1 MKLPRSLIALPVRW
15 TTSLDATVTDD
26 AGVGRSVTM
35 IASGTLWT
43 RTFLAPATGG
53 TSQNTPKDLLRHID
67 AALNAAPAPGGQWSV
82 TMTAAGRVRIA
93 YSGSGTGA
101 VTWGAAV
108 AVGRALGFSG
118 NLSIPTGT
126 HVDGDT
132 LPAFCW
138 FPYSLDS
145 DTGFRAE
152 HSLLSAAL
160 HANGAVTAFDE
171 GTQLVT
177 RTFRARYAPATESV
191 RTTRALYATPF
202 YPPSDE
208 PTRWT
213 APSIVPEDCP
223 EAWTVHETLSCA
235 IGLRCAYALG
245 DLQSLIAGSS
255 TGYYEG
261 AVDPESVRS
270 RGDRAALSVA
280 AYSSLVDVPSITLSM
295 RTTGTR

>member
-15 TTSLDATVTDD
+15 TTSLDATVDD
-26 AGVGRSVTM
+26 ASGLGPRTL
-35 IASGTLWT
+35 IPSGTTWT
-43 RTFLAPATGG
+43 RTFLAPSTGG
-53 TSQNTPKDLLRHID
+53 TSEDSPTDLLRFVESS
-67 AALNAAPAPGGQWSV
+67 LNLGGPPVGWSV
-82 TMTAAGRVRIA
+82 TLSDTGRVRIE
-93 YSGSGTGA
+93 YLDVGTGEI
-101 VTWGAAV
+101 VWGAAA
-108 AVGRALGFSG
+108 AVGLALGFTSDVG
-118 NLSIPTGT
+118 PMAFGAPQY
-126 HVDGDT
+126 GDT

-138 FPYSLDS
+138 FPYSLDG

-177 RTFRARYAPATESV
+177 RTFRARFAPATESV

-213 APSIVPEDCP
+213 APSIAPEDCP